1 MHFFLSPQGW
11 RQKGTL
17 WLLPLVTVPQKP
29 SLALRGI
36 FVNHKDGDA
45 PAGVDDDGDDA
56 HDENGDDGNLVQ
68 SLWWQQACPSPPSLE
83 SSSLFK
89 QLVVMS
95 VIVTMPSIC
104 WDNSN
109 KTHNDEET
117 HGAQTNVIQMLQLL
131 KLKHLNLEINHLH
144 QQRPTWKNINDHVPN
159 LNSKDRRLS
168 GPREWSY
175 VIVHFVLDDAASLC
189 ARDTENYLNED
200 NSDSLANLIGVYFNI
215 YFVQSNSPTLIP
227 QEINSTKIRFILCNR
242 GAPFGTRLLEQVTAP
257 PRTGRGVGP
266 GWQGTSKD
274 FCQLF
279 NLNWQRWRNW
289 WWKEPSGSHNKE
301 PT

>member
-1 MHFFLSPQGW
+1 MNLFLSPQGW
-11 RQKGTL
+11 CQKGTL

-95 VIVTMPSIC
+95 VIMTMIMMSVIVTMPSIC

-109 KTHNDEET
+109 TTHNDEET
-117 HGAQTNVIQMLQLL
+117 HGAQTNVKQMLQLL
-131 KLKHLNLEINHLH
+131 KLKHLNLEIT
-144 QQRPTWKNINDHVPN
+144 PVK
-159 LNSKDRRLS
+159 
-168 GPREWSY
+168 
-175 VIVHFVLDDAASLC
+175 
-189 ARDTENYLNED
+189 TEKKVESQNER
-200 NSDSLANLIGVYFNI
+200 I
-215 YFVQSNSPTLIP
+215 
-227 QEINSTKIRFILCNR
+227 
-242 GAPFGTRLLEQVTAP
+242 
-257 PRTGRGVGP
+257 
-266 GWQGTSKD
+266 
-274 FCQLF
+274 
-279 NLNWQRWRNW
+279 
-289 WWKEPSGSHNKE
+289 
-301 PT
+301 